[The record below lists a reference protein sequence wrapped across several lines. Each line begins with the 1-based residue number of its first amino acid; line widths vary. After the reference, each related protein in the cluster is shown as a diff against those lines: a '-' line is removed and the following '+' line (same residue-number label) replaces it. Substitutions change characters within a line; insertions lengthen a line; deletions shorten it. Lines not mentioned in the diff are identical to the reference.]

1 MVILQGWKNPLLY
14 ISGIGI
20 SNLGN
25 WIYLVAINLLVL
37 DMTGSPAAVA
47 ALFVIRPIAVLLT
60 NSWSGGIIDRANKRT
75 LMIGV
80 DLARGVLVAAIPLL
94 DSIWAIYGVMFM
106 ISMAGAFFG
115 PGSMVY
121 VTKLIAPEQRKRFN
135 AWTGFASSGA
145 ALVGPAVSG
154 LLIMYFSTT
163 ASILINAA
171 SFLVCAFLISLL
183 PDVDQRSDT
192 SVVTSGSR
200 GFAAVGGD
208 WKAVFSFAR
217 SAPYFMT
224 IYLLFQTVMMLSF
237 ALDSQE
243 ATFIIQVIGLAD
255 RDYGLL
261 VSVAGAGYLAGS
273 ACAAFVS
280 GRVPLRMYISA
291 GVLLSSA
298 GYALF
303 YSASGILAAAIGF
316 IVFGFFSSFANAG
329 YTTFYQNSVPVGIM
343 GRFGSIASLLEGGAQ
358 IALTLLLGAAAE
370 IFRLQT
376 VSLIAAGL
384 AIAVSIVLFA
394 AVYSPGRRSHYEAKT
409 EGITAP

>member
-1 MVILQGWKNPLLY
+1 MQGWKNPLLY
-14 ISGIGI
+14 ILGIGI

-47 ALFVIRPIAVLLT
+47 GLFVIRPLAVLLT
-60 NSWSGGIIDRANKRT
+60 NSWSGSIIDRANKRF
-75 LMIGV
+75 LMIGA
-80 DLARGVLVAAIPLL
+80 DLVRGILVAVLPFLS
-94 DSIWAIYGVMFM
+94 SIWAIYGVMFL

-115 PGSMVY
+115 PSSMVY

-135 AWTGFASSGA
+135 AMTGFASSGA

-154 LLIMYFSTT
+154 LLIMQFNTSV
-163 ASILINAA
+163 SILINAA
-171 SFLVCAFLISLL
+171 SFLICAFLISLL
-183 PDVDQRSDT
+183 PDVDLESDT
-192 SVVTSGSR
+192 AVTAGKR
-200 GFAAVGGD
+200 RLAAVAED

-217 SAPYFMT
+217 SAPYFIA
-224 IYLLFQTVMMLSF
+224 IYLLFQTVMMFSF

-243 ATFIIQVIGLAD
+243 ATFIKQVIGLQD

-273 ACAAFVS
+273 SCAAFVS
-280 GRVPLRMYISA
+280 SRVPLRMYISA
-291 GVLLSSA
+291 GVLLSSV
-298 GYALF
+298 GYGIF
-303 YSASGILAAAIGF
+303 YSASGMVSAAIGF
-316 IVFGFFSSFANAG
+316 LVFGFFSSFANTG
-329 YTTFYQNSVPVGIM
+329 YATFYQNNVPVGIM

-358 IALTLLLGAAAE
+358 IALTLLLGATAE
-370 IFRLQT
+370 VFQLQM

-394 AVYSPGRRSHYEAKT
+394 VVYSPDRRSHYEAKS
-409 EGITAP
+409 